1 MNYQLAVRASYF
13 VPLEQL
19 AFATVPTVL
28 VVAAALLA
36 LGQLVI
42 STGQAVVMAMGLLTS
57 LAPLAEAPM
66 VATHPVAAVVTIE
79 TVVVASAGVDHL
91 AKPKQYPSVLALSP
105 LSLAFDTPSCPRW
118 SSSTQLRAK
127 KGQPQKSLHQ
137 AQAHPSFLPLELPT
151 SRSHFLSS

>member
-13 VPLEQL
+13 VPLEPF

-42 STGQAVVMAMGLLTS
+42 STGQVAVMAMGLVTS
-57 LAPLAEAPM
+57 LAPLAEAMM
-66 VATHPVAAVVTIE
+66 VASHPVAAVVTIE
-79 TVVVASAGVDHL
+79 NVVVVSAGVDHL
-91 AKPKQYPSVLALSP
+91 AKPKQYPSVLVLSP
-105 LSLAFDTPSCPRW
+105 LSLAFDTPLCPRW
-118 SSSTQLRAK
+118 SFSTQLRAK

-137 AQAHPSFLPLELPT
+137 AQAPPSFLPSELPI